1 MIHRAPFGSFER
13 FIGILIEHFEGA
25 FPTWLAPEQARLLP
39 ISMKHV
45 DYARGIVDRLV
56 AVGIRVTLDDSD
68 ERVNAKIKVGADE
81 RIPYLLVVGG
91 RDEEAKTV
99 SVRQRGIGDRG
110 AIPVDEFIDELV
122 AEVRERRLPMAAK
135 EEV

>member
-1 MIHRAPFGSFER
+1 
-13 FIGILIEHFEGA
+13 
-25 FPTWLAPEQARLLP
+25 
-39 ISMKHV
+39 MKHV

>member
-1 MIHRAPFGSFER
+1 
-13 FIGILIEHFEGA
+13 
-25 FPTWLAPEQARLLP
+25 
-39 ISMKHV
+39 
-45 DYARGIVDRLV
+45 
-56 AVGIRVTLDDSD
+56 
-68 ERVNAKIKVGADE
+68 
-81 RIPYLLVVGG
+81 
-91 RDEEAKTV
+91 V